1 MTTTFANGILQNWAH
16 FFFQDDRK
24 KDTEDNICRLKFFHL
39 LAQINQN

>member
-1 MTTTFANGILQNWAH
+1 MVFYKIELTFFSRTTE
-16 FFFQDDRK
+16 K